1 MQLLFAIFVYEAM
14 NERVSSISRR
24 FGGDRSRVD
33 VLFACLT
40 GRHHNPEPVPYL
52 AETASSFPVETAGHT
67 GRNSRESDAM
77 FELEMAS
84 DNQRTELYRY

>member
-14 NERVSSISRR
+14 NDKGKLHPRR

-52 AETASSFPVETAGHT
+52 AETANSFPVETAGHT

>member
-1 MQLLFAIFVYEAM
+1 M
-14 NERVSSISRR
+14 
-24 FGGDRSRVD
+24 D

-84 DNQRTELYRY
+84 DNQRTELYRYQSGWLYDNLCFLRGIIIHFEKMEKSAV